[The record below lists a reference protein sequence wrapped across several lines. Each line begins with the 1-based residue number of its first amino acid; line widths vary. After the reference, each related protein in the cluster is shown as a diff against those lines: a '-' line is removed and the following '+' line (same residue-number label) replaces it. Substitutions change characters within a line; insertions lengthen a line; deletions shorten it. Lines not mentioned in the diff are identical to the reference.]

1 MHLLEILS
9 LEIKE
14 MNKCH
19 PGSDLADHT
28 VMMVFM
34 TLITRVTLITR
45 DTNHTCDTH
54 DTRDTRI
61 SPVSASG
68 GSVPGVSVSGRAHQA
83 SAG

>member
-19 PGSDLADHT
+19 PGSDLDDHT

-34 TLITRVTLITR
+34 TR
-45 DTNHTCDTH
+45 DTCNIHHTCNTNHTRDTH
-54 DTRDTRI
+54 DTRDTRM
-61 SPVSASG
+61 SPVSGSG
-68 GSVPGVSVSGRAHQA
+68 GSVPGVSVTGRAHQA
-83 SAG
+83 GAG

>member
-19 PGSDLADHT
+19 SGSDLADHT

-34 TLITRVTLITR
+34 TR
-45 DTNHTCDTH
+45 DTCDTH
-54 DTRDTRI
+54 HTCNTNHTRDTRM
-61 SPVSASG
+61 SPVSGSG
-68 GSVPGVSVSGRAHQA
+68 GSVPGVSVTGRAHQA

>member
-34 TLITRVTLITR
+34 TR
-45 DTNHTCDTH
+45 DTCDTH
-54 DTRDTRI
+54 HTCDSHDTLDTRI
-61 SPVSASG
+61 SPVPGSG
-68 GSVPGVSVSGRAHQA
+68 GSVPGVSVTGRAHQA
-83 SAG
+83 GAG